1 MDIKI
6 KNLKSK
12 KKKKKKAE
20 KKIEPKTILDRIALL
35 NDEQRQAI
43 KKATLWR
50 LPKTFH
56 DTSSKCCPGLQII
69 ETLTYWPPFIK
80 DKESKEYFWDL
91 NLKFIE

>member
-50 LPKTFH
+50 
-56 DTSSKCCPGLQII
+56 
-69 ETLTYWPPFIK
+69 
-80 DKESKEYFWDL
+80 
-91 NLKFIE
+91 